1 MKTVNVTQVKQCL
14 GELLGI
20 VLQELIAIQKHQK
33 DFAVIL
39 LSERLR
45 INACMTWPL

>member
-14 GELLGI
+14 EELLGV
-20 VLQELIAIQKHQK
+20 VLQEPIAIQKHQK

-39 LSERLR
+39 SSERYRELL
-45 INACMTWPL
+45 A